1 MLREIKH
8 FIYKL
13 FGLYQIEYKNIGFLD
28 GSYMITA
35 TSNKNTSIFGIGL
48 TRKEAYNHLMFKLR
62 QEEIVNSKWSHD
74 EDVWQYTRT

>member
-1 MLREIKH
+1 
-8 FIYKL
+8 
-13 FGLYQIEYKNIGFLD
+13 
-28 GSYMITA
+28 MITA
-35 TSNKNTSIFGIGL
+35 TSNKNKSIFGIGL